1 MLTAQIMRHFR
12 IIRDWVDA
20 GYFETDSLR
29 QLHDDVVAAIRA
41 GRLVAICGPVGS
53 GKTMTVNRLQHDIA
67 ADKEIIVA
75 RSLSVDKQRVTL
87 RNLIMALFLD
97 ISGDPHLKAPA
108 QPERRERL
116 LQEMV
121 RKARKPV
128 VLFID
133 EAHDVHGHTLNG
145 LKRLM
150 ELIAAGEGKLSIVLV
165 GHPRLQN
172 DLRRATMEEIGNRT
186 SKFDFVALGGQ
197 RREFLQWLLET
208 CLDDGAD
215 PDTVIEPHA
224 QDFLVERLSTPLQ
237 FAEHLNRAFT
247 DAFHLGA
254 EKVTREIV
262 ESTVSAGFDNLD
274 AKLARIGYTPKAL
287 AERFDAHPAEIRRFL
302 SGRLDPERTAALG
315 ATLRDAGIP
324 T

>member
-1 MLTAQIMRHFR
+1 MLTAQIMRNFR
-12 IIRDWVDA
+12 IVRDWADA

-29 QLHDDVVAAIRA
+29 QLRDDVAAAIRA

-53 GKTMTVNRLQHDIA
+53 GKTMMMNRLQHDIA
-67 ADKEIIVA
+67 ADKDIIVA
-75 RSLSVDKQRVTL
+75 RSLSVDKPRVTL
-87 RNLIMALFLD
+87 PNLVMALFLD
-97 ISGDPHLKAPA
+97 ISGDPNLKAPS

-116 LQEMV
+116 LQEIV

-133 EAHDVHGHTLNG
+133 EAHDIHGHTLNG
-145 LKRLM
+145 LKRLL
-150 ELIAAGEGKLSIVLV
+150 ELITAGGGKLSVVLV

-172 DLRRATMEEIGNRT
+172 DLRRATMEEIGDRT
-186 SKFDFVALGGQ
+186 SKFDFVALGDQ
-197 RREFLQWLLET
+197 RREFLLWLLES
-208 CLDDGAD
+208 CLDEGVD
-215 PDTVIEPHA
+215 PDGVIAPDA

-254 EKVTREIV
+254 EQVTRAIV
-262 ESTVSAGFDNLD
+262 ENTLSAGFDSLD

-287 AERFDAHPAEIRRFL
+287 AERFDAHPREIRRFL
-302 SGRLDPERTAALG
+302 SGRLDPERTEELG
-315 ATLRDAGIP
+315 AALRDAGIP

>member
-1 MLTAQIMRHFR
+1 MRNFR
-12 IIRDWVDA
+12 ILRDWADA

-29 QLHDDVVAAIRA
+29 QLRDDVAAAIRA

-53 GKTMTVNRLQHDIA
+53 GKTMMMNRLQHDIA
-67 ADKEIIVA
+67 AEKDIIVA

-121 RKARKPV
+121 RKVRKPV

-133 EAHDVHGHTLNG
+133 EAHDIHGHTLNG

-150 ELIAAGEGKLSIVLV
+150 ELIAAGEGKLSVVLV

-197 RREFLQWLLET
+197 RREFLHWLLET
-208 CLDDGAD
+208 CLDEGAN
-215 PDTVIEPHA
+215 PDNVIVPDA
-224 QDFLVERLSTPLQ
+224 QNFLVERLSTPLQ
-237 FAEHLNRAFT
+237 FAEHLDRAFT

-254 EKVTREIV
+254 EKVTREIA
-262 ESTVSAGFDNLD
+262 ENTVSAGFDDLD

-287 AERFDAHPAEIRRFL
+287 AERFDAHPSEIRRFL
-302 SGRLDPERTAALG
+302 SGRLDPERTAELGSAL
-315 ATLRDAGIP
+315 RNAGIP